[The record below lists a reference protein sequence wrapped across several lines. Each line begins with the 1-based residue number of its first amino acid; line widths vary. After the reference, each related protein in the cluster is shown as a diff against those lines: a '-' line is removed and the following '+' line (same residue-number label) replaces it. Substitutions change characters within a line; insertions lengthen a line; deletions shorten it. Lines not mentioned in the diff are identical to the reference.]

1 MMRPADSVPSRDHT
15 ERCGGRIIPRRTLLT
30 GAAATA
36 AAAAIAVRPGTARAA
51 AGAPAASDGLA
62 VGARAA
68 HEIAFDPYSL
78 IIDGSRTFIW
88 SGEFHPF
95 RLPSPS
101 LWLDVLQKMKASGYN
116 AVSMYFSWNYHS
128 AAPGEYDF
136 TGVRDMDTALE
147 MAEAAGLYVIARPGP
162 YINAEVNAGGYPG
175 WLTTIAGRARTDA
188 ADYLTAADEWL
199 SAINAVLTRHLLA
212 DGGGTLIL
220 YQIENEYASFIGSA
234 TGVNYMAHLY
244 AKVRADGI
252 TVPIFHND
260 KGRNGFWTPGSFPAP
275 DSNYLYAFDGYP
287 SASGTPPDWGY
298 FGPGGPK
305 GGASASPG
313 TPGFEAEFGGG
324 FFDPWGG
331 APWHGQGYAFERGFD
346 GPVYERMFY
355 LTNVANG
362 IKLQNVYMTFGGTSW
377 GWLPASVVYTS
388 YDYGAAI
395 DETRQ
400 LTAKIPAMK
409 QMGYFLRSVGDI
421 NKITPGPAVAAS
433 DPSVKVYNLANPD
446 TGTNFFFVRNDHSAN
461 LTFTLPVTVPEGS
474 YTVPQSGSLQL
485 SGKDMKVLV
494 AGYALDSHRL
504 VYTTSH
510 LMTHAPM
517 EDQDIVLLTG
527 RPGDD
532 GETVLRYAPGAAP
545 PAVAVLAGSGVTGSW
560 DPSVGDLRLNYSLG
574 DLVRVRVTAADGTR
588 PLLLLLAD
596 DDAAATFWRHD
607 TPAGAVLI
615 NGPELVRSAALDGA
629 ALRLRGD
636 TAAAST
642 LEVWAPRDPF
652 LVMWNDRPV
661 PVTATQSGSVASR
674 APLAGPPAIT
684 LPAVVGWKLAP
695 ENPESDPGFD
705 DTSWAL
711 ATKTS
716 SNSTTRVP
724 AGQPVLFADDY
735 GFHYGDVWYRGS
747 WAQVGATS
755 VSLTYQTG
763 QVGMLL
769 AWLDGQFLGSHQM
782 PTPTSGQSTQQ
793 GWTATVT
800 MPVPAASQGTGPHVL
815 AVLVRPMSHQ
825 EDGGANDAFKQALG
839 LTSVTFAGA
848 TPAVSWRIQGAAG
861 ADSDGGGAAARRVRG
876 PLNNGGL
883 FGERNGWYLPG
894 YPDRDWADVSLPYA
908 DARPGVAWYRA
919 TFKLDIPDGT
929 DAPLGLAITDDPSKA
944 YRAQIFLNGWNMGQY
959 VNGVGP
965 QNTFVLPAGI
975 LDTRGDNTLAIA
987 VISNGTTAAGLG
999 SVSLTSLGVVAG
1011 GVPVSLVR
1019 SPHYMGEEAVGS

>member
-1 MMRPADSVPSRDHT
+1 MRPADSSPGQENANRWA
-15 ERCGGRIIPRRTLLT
+15 GRIVPRRTLLT
-30 GAAATA
+30 GAVLA
-36 AAAAIAVRPGTARAA
+36 AAGAVAARPPAARAA
-51 AGAPAASDGLA
+51 AGVPALPDGVA
-62 VGARAA
+62 AGTRVA
-68 HEIAFDPYSL
+68 HEITFDPYSL
-78 IIDGSRTFIW
+78 SIDGSRTFIW

-147 MAEAAGLYVIARPGP
+147 MAADAGLYVIARPGP

-175 WLTTIAGRARTDA
+175 WLTTVAGRARTDA
-188 ADYLTAADEWL
+188 ADYLAAADEWL
-199 SAINAVLTRHLLA
+199 TAVNAVLARHQLT
-212 DGGGTLIL
+212 DGSGTVIL

-260 KGRNGFWTPGSFPAP
+260 KGRNGFWTPGAFPAP

-298 FGPGGPK
+298 FGPGGAK
-305 GGASASPG
+305 GGASASPN

-395 DETRQ
+395 DEARQ

-421 NKITPGPAVAAS
+421 TKITPGPAVAAS
-433 DPSVKVYNLANPD
+433 DPTVKVYNLANPD
-446 TGTNFFFVRNDHSAN
+446 TGTNFLFVRNDHSAD
-461 LTFTLPVTVPEGS
+461 LTFTLPVAVADGS
-474 YTVPQSGSLQL
+474 YTVPQSGSLRL
-485 SGKDMKVLV
+485 NGKDMKVLV
-494 AGYALDSHRL
+494 AGYGLDSRRL

-510 LMTHAPM
+510 LMTHAPL
-517 EDQDIVLLTG
+517 DGQDVALLTG

-532 GETVLRYAPGAAP
+532 GETVLRYSPGPVP
-545 PAVAVLAGSGVTGSW
+545 PAVAVLAGPGVTSAW
-560 DPSVGDLRLNYSLG
+560 DPGSGDLRLNYSLG
-574 DLVRVRVTAADGTR
+574 GVTRVRVTPAGGAR

-607 TPAGAVLI
+607 TPAGAVLV

-629 ALRLRGD
+629 ALLLRGD
-636 TAAAST
+636 TAAAT
-642 LEVWAPRDPF
+642 PLEVWAPRP
-652 LVMWNDRPV
+652 LSLLLWNDRPI
-661 PVTATQSGSVASR
+661 PAGATTSGSLLSR
-674 APLAGPPAIT
+674 APLDGPAAIS
-684 LPAVVGWKLAP
+684 LPALAGWKLAP

-711 ATKTS
+711 ANKTS
-716 SNSTTRVP
+716 STSTTPVP
-724 AGQPVLFADDY
+724 VGQPVLFADDY

-747 WAQVGATS
+747 WAEAGATQ

-793 GWTATVT
+793 GWTATVAL
-800 MPVPAASQGTGPHVL
+800 PVPTASQGAGPHVL

-839 LTSVTFAGA
+839 LISVSFAGA
-848 TPAVSWRIQGAAG
+848 APAVTWRIQGAPGAGGAG
-861 ADSDGGGAAARRVRG
+861 AGGDGLAASRRVRG

-908 DARPGVAWYRA
+908 DSRPGVAWYRT
-919 TFKLDIPDGT
+919 TFQLDVPKST
-929 DAPLGLAITDDPSKA
+929 DAPLGLAISDDPAKA
-944 YRAQIFLNGWNMGQY
+944 YRAQIFLNGWNVGQY

-965 QNTFVLPAGI
+965 QDTFVLPAGI
-975 LDTRGDNTLAIA
+975 LDGHGENTLAIA
-987 VISNGTTAAGLG
+987 VISNGSTAGGLG

-1011 GVPVSLVR
+1011 GVPVATVF
-1019 SPHYMGEEAVGS
+1019 SPRYTGGA